1 MTMRQLA
8 QSPLIRWLTP
18 NIGIKRWLLMSV
30 LGVVVISIGA
40 SLVVMRLFGINDV
53 LPAFTEN
60 WLIILSILGLGVGS
74 IAYGVNRII
83 VNLLAPYRRQQSGAV
98 IDHVMDFNRRQKGF
112 KFVAIGGGTGLP
124 ASLRG
129 IKQYTNNITAVVTVA
144 DDGGSSG
151 RLRRDLGVLPPG
163 DIRNNIAALAD
174 ENSLLTQLFQYRF
187 VGGDLAGHSFGNLF
201 IAALANIVAEQ
212 RGNGHNSLAEALIE
226 VERVLNIRGR
236 VLPSTLTDVV
246 LNATVRLKDSS
257 RQIKVRGESQIEDV
271 NGTLDT
277 IAIEPVDAV
286 AYDPSVQAILNA
298 DIVVLGPGS
307 LFTSI
312 LPNLM
317 VNGIAD
323 ALRATDALIIYVCNV
338 AVQPVETENY
348 TVAEH
353 VMAIE
358 NHIGRGVFQ
367 AVIANNIY
375 PKENAGHHTNYVA
388 PAPDNHE
395 ILQRYHVYNTDLT
408 DFERPWRHDTHKL
421 ARAILNL
428 AKQDTRLA
436 SIIKST
442 SQELV

>member
-1 MTMRQLA
+1 MKEF
-8 QSPLIRWLTP
+8 SLIRWLTP
-18 NIGIKRWLLMSV
+18 NLGIKRWLMMSI
-30 LGVVVISIGA
+30 LGMLVISIGV
-40 SLVVMRLFGINDV
+40 SLAVLRLFGIEGI

-60 WLIILSILGLGVGS
+60 WLMIIAILGLGIGS
-74 IAYGVNRII
+74 IVYGMNRII

-129 IKQYTNNITAVVTVA
+129 IKQYTNNITAVVTVG

-174 ENSLLTQLFQYRF
+174 EDSLLTQLFQYRF

-236 VLPSTLTDVV
+236 VIPSTLDDIV
-246 LNATVRLKDSS
+246 LHATVRLNDSS
-257 RQIKVRGESQIEDV
+257 RQIKVRGESQIGDV
-271 NGTLDT
+271 NGRVET
-277 IAIEPVDAV
+277 ISIEPANAI
-286 AYDPSVQAILNA
+286 AYDPSVQAILDA
-298 DIVVLGPGS
+298 DIVVIGPGS

-317 VNGIAD
+317 VKGIAD

-338 AVQPVETENY
+338 AIQPVETEDY

-358 NHIGRGVFQ
+358 KHIGRGVFQ

-375 PKENAGHHTNYVA
+375 PEENAGHHTKYVK
-388 PAPDNHE
+388 PVPTNHE
-395 ILQRYHVYNTDLT
+395 ILERYDVHNTDLT
-408 DFERPWRHDTHKL
+408 DHERPWRHDTHKL
-421 ARAILNL
+421 ARAILEL
-428 AKQDTRLA
+428 ARQDTKLA